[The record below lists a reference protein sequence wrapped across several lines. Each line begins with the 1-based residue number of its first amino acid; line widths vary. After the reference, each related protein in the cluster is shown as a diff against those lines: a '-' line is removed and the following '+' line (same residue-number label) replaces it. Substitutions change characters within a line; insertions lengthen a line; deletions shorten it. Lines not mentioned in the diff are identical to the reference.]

1 MPIRPIPVPEL
12 QVRLQDNSGIIDSN
26 TDIDIPFLERQ
37 LSDFNQAFL
46 QFFPNTN
53 APEYNLNIEALKS
66 NIQQYLDEG
75 LSHLGFYYGFQ
86 LSTNAP
92 NSRNKIRLIMKG
104 DKLDDDNPKII
115 ARSSSRQFSD
125 ANLSLTNGSQFNSHR
140 TRFKN
145 RLAEDFKLFIVFD
158 AFIWSGINNN
168 GYSNAL
174 GKVWILGIAIYY
186 LIQLFR
192 DLNVVK
198 LTEQPLFW
206 ISVGL
211 ITNNA
216 IGLIDIF
223 SNPILTYSRSI
234 YLQFYMIW
242 SIAAIFM
249 YCCFAYA
256 FWKYR
261 LESHLFDEKV

>member
-104 DKLDDDNPKII
+104 DKLDDDNPTII

-145 RLAEDFKLFIVFD
+145 RLADDFNHGLYIRLDDLMAKLNELQRLRFDTLNIRLGFRPADVQGEGLWNCIHLIFRGSSSVTTSDILFSTFD
-158 AFIWSGINNN
+158 ASDEAYDGP
-168 GYSNAL
+168 
-174 GKVWILGIAIYY
+174 KLGIPPFGETVA
-186 LIQLFR
+186 
-192 DLNVVK
+192 
-198 LTEQPLFW
+198 
-206 ISVGL
+206 
-211 ITNNA
+211 
-216 IGLIDIF
+216 
-223 SNPILTYSRSI
+223 
-234 YLQFYMIW
+234 
-242 SIAAIFM
+242 
-249 YCCFAYA
+249 
-256 FWKYR
+256 
-261 LESHLFDEKV
+261 